1 MTDDRV
7 ETSEPSFPGG
17 RMTKRNHLALSA
29 YWLSTNL
36 LWGAML
42 VILVPSQM
50 KQLAPANPAEMVGL
64 LLGVGAVPALVVPL
78 LVGPLSDR
86 CMSRWG
92 RRRPYMVVGSA
103 VNVAGLAL
111 LWYASLRLNLWLY
124 FAGYLVTNVGNN
136 IATGSY
142 SGMIPDIV
150 PKDQRGEA
158 SGWMATMSQIG
169 TILGVVSASRLMAA
183 GHMTASYAVIAAS
196 MVLFLLVTVL
206 GTKERPRREAPDPI
220 DWAKFIKNLWIDPR
234 KHPDF
239 AWVWITRA
247 LVVMGM
253 WTVQEYMQFYLT
265 DVMKVAEADKEMVT
279 GQVVLA
285 MLVCATITGVLGGI
299 ISDRLG
305 RRKIVVY
312 VANTTIA
319 AASVALLVS
328 PSLTWVYVIGAVFG
342 LGLGAY
348 YSVDWAMGCDVLP
361 NKDDAA
367 KDMAVWHVAMVLPQS
382 IALPLAGWLL
392 GLFGKTMTHTPA
404 GMITHYTHSGY
415 TAIFCLA
422 AFFLA
427 LGAVLLRNVRGV
439 A

>member
-1 MTDDRV
+1 MR
-7 ETSEPSFPGG
+7 
-17 RMTKRNHLALSA
+17 KRDHLSLSA

-36 LWGAML
+36 LWGSVL

-50 KQLAPANPAEMVGL
+50 KQLAPTNPAEMVGL
-64 LLGVGAVPALVVPL
+64 LLGIGAVPALVVPL
-78 LVGPLSDR
+78 VVGPLSDR

-92 RRRPYMVVGSA
+92 RRRPYMVVGSV
-103 VNVAGLAL
+103 VNLAGLTI
-111 LWYASLRLNLWLY
+111 LWHAGLSLSLWLY
-124 FAGYLVTNVGNN
+124 FAGYLVTNIGNN
-136 IATGSY
+136 IATGAY

-150 PKDQRGEA
+150 PQDQRGEA
-158 SGWMATMSQIG
+158 SGWMATMSQVG
-169 TILGVVSASRLMAA
+169 TIIGVVSASRLMAL
-183 GHMTASYAVIAAS
+183 GQVTACYAVIAAS
-196 MVLFLLVTVL
+196 MVLFLLATL
-206 GTKERPRREAPDPI
+206 FGTRETPRREPPTSVN
-220 DWAKFIKNLWIDPR
+220 WLEFVKSLWIDPR

-279 GQVVLA
+279 GHVVLG
-285 MLVCATITGVLGGI
+285 MLLCSTVTGVLGGI

-305 RRKIVVY
+305 RRKVVVY
-312 VANTTIA
+312 VANATIA
-319 AASVALLVS
+319 AATLALLVS
-328 PSLTWVYVIGAVFG
+328 PSLTMVYVIGAVFG

-361 NKDDAA
+361 HKEEAA

-392 GLFGKTMTHTPA
+392 GMFGRTMTQTA
-404 GMITHYTHSGY
+404 DGMVAHYTDQGY

-422 AFFLA
+422 AFFLG

-439 A
+439 R